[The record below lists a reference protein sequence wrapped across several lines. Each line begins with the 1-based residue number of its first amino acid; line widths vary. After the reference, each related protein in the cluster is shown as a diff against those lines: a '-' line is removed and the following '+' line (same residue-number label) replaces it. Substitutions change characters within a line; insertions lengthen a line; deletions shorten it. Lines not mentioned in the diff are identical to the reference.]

1 MNQFISSLIFNYRNN
16 CYICISYYNYFR
28 CYIMKYHR
36 FMVTMKALGYS
47 NKETVINTVLIPG
60 IIATIF
66 VIGGYVLGKWLLGA
80 LMLRANNL
88 VYLYH

>member
-1 MNQFISSLIFNYRNN
+1 
-16 CYICISYYNYFR
+16 
-28 CYIMKYHR
+28 
-36 FMVTMKALGYS
+36 MKALGYS